1 MGVHGMTRVSTSLA
15 AVGAASA
22 VAGAFVLWGL
32 GVALLVG
39 AGLSIAAAVLFYDT
53 AAGGRQ

>member
-1 MGVHGMTRVSTSLA
+1 MTRVSTSLA

-53 AAGGRQ
+53 DAGGRQ